1 MRMETNSAY
10 KQRFEELEKALDN
23 FEKAGGVSVF
33 LTVHKNTYGY
43 KAISTNI
50 SKNNVI
56 DVENSSHILAAL
68 VNFNSVLGEVI
79 NQRLQEEKNDKTKSK
94 IETV

>member
-1 MRMETNSAY
+1 METNSAY